1 MKKKIL
7 AATAVTTL
15 AAVVAIPA
23 FAGTKTVKVGDNY
36 YVRDGG
42 RPTVTI
48 SKGSTLKFVWR
59 GSSPHNVVKKKG
71 PGARFNSGVK
81 TKGSYSHKFTRGG
94 TYTIYCTIHGA
105 SDQKM
110 KLVVK

>member
-7 AATAVTTL
+7 AATAVTGL
-15 AAVVAIPA
+15 AAVAAIPA

-36 YVRDGG
+36 FVHDGG

-59 GSSPHNVVKKKG
+59 GHAPHNILKKKG
-71 PGARFNSGVK
+71 PGGRINSVRCQTDRGREVQVVGLVQAVA
-81 TKGSYSHKFTRGG
+81 TTAGTRRSR
-94 TYTIYCTIHGA
+94 TT
-105 SDQKM
+105 
-110 KLVVK
+110 